1 MESGDDIEGKKE
13 EIEGKVKSWF
23 PYPDAKKSSL
33 GGSGL
38 DLGIVWMLGRSISVL
53 VSFLFVGMLYSFLQ
67 EVYDHFLKIKH
78 VIFLLTSYFHNLRIA
93 LPSPFATH

>member
-38 DLGIVWMLGRSISVL
+38 DFGIVWMSGRSISVL
-53 VSFLFVGMLYSFLQ
+53 GRFQLAEMLYSFVQ
-67 EVYDHFLKIKH
+67 EKSMMISRK
-78 VIFLLTSYFHNLRIA
+78 
-93 LPSPFATH
+93 